1 MEDYTCAS
9 RERTGALVISVKM
22 TKGSRGKVEL
32 GGGEKEIRAGERER
46 ETESKDSRRSDVI
59 QHWRI

>member
-22 TKGSRGKVEL
+22 TKRSRGKVEL
-32 GGGEKEIRAGERER
+32 GGGEIEIRAGERER
-46 ETESKDSRRSDVI
+46 ERD
-59 QHWRI
+59 